1 MEETEQS
8 FSEFIFPAMNFNQ
21 LFFTEVERGIDYT
34 QNESEKQFL
43 RSEEVCLK
51 SLFKKREASYLGD

>member
-34 QNESEKQFL
+34 QNELEKQFWEA
-43 RSEEVCLK
+43 RK
-51 SLFKKREASYLGD
+51 FAKKAYS